1 MKKIFALLTVI
12 TVLSFQAFGQE
23 KVQNIEKLE
32 ALESD
37 TLKGT
42 MDNTTRDTEI
52 DITDQGSDVDTTT
65 VKIGKDL
72 FRIEETDDATK
83 IQFRN
88 KELVIT
94 EDGDDTDIDFG
105 KISDEYGDDWED
117 VGGARSFKGHLGGM
131 EFGFNSYGKDYFS
144 STLPA
149 GAEYMDLN
157 SAKSSSFNFI
167 FPGLNIGF
175 SKHFGMVAAIG
186 LNWNN
191 YRFDGNNSVTTDDNG
206 NILELAYANDLNKS
220 KLATL
225 YAMVPVIFEGQ
236 IPISHGKTLN
246 IGAGMVGS
254 IKLGSHTKVVY
265 FDDGR
270 QKDKTRNDFSLN
282 LLRYGATARVGY
294 EMFQVYGTCYFT
306 PLFETGKG
314 PEIYPFEVGIALSFN
329 D

>member
-12 TVLSFQAFGQE
+12 TMLSFQAFGQE

-37 TLKGT
+37 TIKGALDT
-42 MDNTTRDTEI
+42 ITQDTEI
-52 DITDQGSDVDTTT
+52 DIEDQGSDVDTTT

-72 FRIEETDDATK
+72 LKIEETDDATK

-88 KELVIT
+88 KELVIS

-105 KISDEYGDDWED
+105 KINDEDEWED
-117 VGGARSFKGHLGGM
+117 VGGARNFKGHLGGM
-131 EFGFNSYGKDYFS
+131 EFGFNSFGKDYFS
-144 STLPA
+144 TTLPA
-149 GAEYMDLN
+149 GYDFLNLN
-157 SAKSSSFNFI
+157 STKSSSFNFI

-175 SKHFGMVAAIG
+175 SKHFGIVTAIG

-191 YRFDGNNSVTTDDNG
+191 YRFDGNNSITTDDNG
-206 NILELAYANDLNKS
+206 NIIEISYANDLNKS
-220 KLATL
+220 KLTTL

-236 IPISHGKTLN
+236 IPVSHGKTLN

-265 FDDGR
+265 FSDGR
-270 QKDKTRNDFSLN
+270 QKDKNHNDFSLN

-294 EMFQVYGTCYFT
+294 EMFQVYGTCYFS
-306 PLFETGKG
+306 PLFEKAKG